1 MLTKILR
8 ILNPENKILNL
19 SITLRLKIRE
29 KCGEELTTK
38 WVKNYLKPIHV
49 HAVVYHRGCTW
60 QGNRHDA
67 SNASIRQL
75 YAWFRQKP
83 TFCLVIQFLLKV
95 GPICFLSVIREKKY
109 NEIVFEN
116 HLSEHKLKVKSL
128 ELGY

>member
-1 MLTKILR
+1 MITTKFHECPIQSR
-8 ILNPENKILNL
+8 KQNPQLIRT
-19 SITLRLKIRE
+19 SRLKIRE
-29 KCGEELTTK
+29 IGGEELTTK

-83 TFCLVIQFLLKV
+83 TFCLGIQFLLRV
-95 GPICFLSVIREKKY
+95 GPICFLSVIREKKVY
-109 NEIVFEN
+109 IM
-116 HLSEHKLKVKSL
+116 KLFLKITYL
-128 ELGY
+128 NTN